1 MLLGLR
7 ENDGD
12 DVEKIIIIEPAIK
25 MADVGKT

>member
-12 DVEKIIIIEPAIK
+12 DVEKIIIFELAIK
-25 MADVGKT
+25 MTDVGKT